1 MTHYK
6 GVFMISQ
13 RQATVSV
20 ILSVLSERG
29 VNYTLNGE
37 QSIADVLTVTDKEQ
51 VVNKLVAG
59 FRSGQ
64 VQMSSEASDKY
75 AYDTE
80 LKKYVVGLVNNWI
93 RKAPEFNGGNA
104 YATKNPGS
112 RTGSGDEKLKALRA
126 LMSKIDDATTKAT
139 IQLEI
144 DKRLEELKPK
154 IEIDAALIPES
165 LRHLL

>member
-1 MTHYK
+1 
-6 GVFMISQ
+6 MISQ

-29 VNYTLNGE
+29 VDYTLNGE

-51 VVNKLVAG
+51 AVNKLVAG

-75 AYDTE
+75 AFDSE

-93 RKAPEFNGGNA
+93 RKAPEFNGGNNYQA
-104 YATKNPGS
+104 KNPGS

-126 LMSKIDDATTKAT
+126 LMSTVNDPTTKAT
-139 IQLEI
+139 IQIEI
-144 DKRLEELKPK
+144 DKRIEELKPK
-154 IEIDAALIPES
+154 IEINADLIPES

>member
-1 MTHYK
+1 
-6 GVFMISQ
+6 MISQ

-51 VVNKLVAG
+51 VINKLVAG

-64 VQMSSEASDKY
+64 VQMSAEASDKY
-75 AYDTE
+75 AFDSE
-80 LKKYVVGLVNNWI
+80 LKKYVVGLANNWI

-104 YATKNPGS
+104 YTTKNPGS

-139 IQLEI
+139 IQVEI

-154 IEIDAALIPES
+154 IEIDADLIPES